1 MLASDLSLAAP
12 PLASR
17 YEAMWGCDDVEFP
30 ASIAYLQ
37 EFEHPQAEGIE
48 PHHTIRACRR
58 AEDRK
63 RATDHMVGPRTISRA
78 EADVLCKLK
87 LLGYFADGGKCF
99 ADYTVRDVKLPAHRP
114 DCGLL
119 VPGRPRGNW
128 GFDVAY
134 IYGSRKDVWGFELR
148 LAIQQNP
155 GGGRGRHVTPRTWTG
170 LRCTHFGVS
179 TLASTSPKS
188 STAAGCSIGVSIIQK
203 SKCLVVDLLGAKFSL
218 CTTVRRDVVSFSY
231 CASYAYNKVRL
242 AHGRGG
248 RGEMTGN
255 TSASDAPS
263 VAAELVT
270 QSTPKKVAMGIP
282 GRVVARLVFIRRN
295 GG

>member
-63 RATDHMVGPRTISRA
+63 RATDHMVGPRIISRA

-99 ADYTVRDVKLPAHRP
+99 ADY
-114 DCGLL
+114 CGLYD
-119 VPGRPRGNW
+119 PRH
-128 GFDVAY
+128 
-134 IYGSRKDVWGFELR
+134 E
-148 LAIQQNP
+148 
-155 GGGRGRHVTPRTWTG
+155 
-170 LRCTHFGVS
+170 
-179 TLASTSPKS
+179 
-188 STAAGCSIGVSIIQK
+188 
-203 SKCLVVDLLGAKFSL
+203 
-218 CTTVRRDVVSFSY
+218 
-231 CASYAYNKVRL
+231 
-242 AHGRGG
+242 
-248 RGEMTGN
+248 
-255 TSASDAPS
+255 
-263 VAAELVT
+263 
-270 QSTPKKVAMGIP
+270 
-282 GRVVARLVFIRRN
+282 VARAQNRRCPVSH
-295 GG
+295 GAPRRELGFRRCLHQ